1 MMYDVKGNLK
11 QVLANLPQNVR
22 LVAISKYH
30 PNEYIEAAYEVG
42 QRIFGES
49 HEQELRQKHMTLPND
64 ICWHFI
70 GHLQTNKVKYIAPF
84 VHLIHSVDSLHLL
97 QTISKEAV
105 KNNRTINYLLEVH
118 IAQEESKFGL
128 SPVQVVPLIQ
138 EIMDANLPNV
148 RLCGLMCMA
157 TNTDDADEIRNEF
170 RAVSTLFKYIKSS
183 YFADDEHFAQLSM
196 GMSHDYKIA
205 AEEGSTYVRVGT
217 AIFGARDY
225 GTANQ

>member
-1 MMYDVKGNLK
+1 MTISESIQQIN
-11 QVLANLPQNVR
+11 ASLPSSTKLIAVSKTHPAE
-22 LVAISKYH
+22 AI
-30 PNEYIEAAYEVG
+30 EEAYAAG
-42 QRIFGES
+42 MRDFGENKV
-49 HEQELRQKHMTLPND
+49 QELAAKAEILPKDIRWHM
-64 ICWHFI
+64 I

>member
-1 MMYDVKGNLK
+1 MTISESIQQIN
-11 QVLANLPQNVR
+11 ASLPSSTKLIAVSKTHPAE
-22 LVAISKYH
+22 AI
-30 PNEYIEAAYEVG
+30 EEAYAAG
-42 QRIFGES
+42 MRDFGENKV
-49 HEQELRQKHMTLPND
+49 QELAAKAEILPKDIRWHM
-64 ICWHFI
+64 I

-183 YFADDEHFAQLSM
+183 YFANDEHFAQLSM